1 MNIFT
6 NTNMNIFYMVFIHV
20 NTMQKIFIFGKYHVE
35 NIHICVSTWYLPHK
49 KMYTVVLG
57 IHTHEYFFF

>member
-1 MNIFT
+1 
-6 NTNMNIFYMVFIHV
+6 MNIFYMVFIHV